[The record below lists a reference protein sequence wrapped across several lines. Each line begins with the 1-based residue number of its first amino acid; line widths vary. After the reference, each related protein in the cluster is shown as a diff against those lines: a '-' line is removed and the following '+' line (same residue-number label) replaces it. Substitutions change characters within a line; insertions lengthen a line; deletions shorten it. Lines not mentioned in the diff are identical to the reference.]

1 MKLQLV
7 KEYSKK
13 GEVSYHVHVDGEL
26 VPDSTR
32 YDLHDALNVFE
43 VIKTSRTM
51 ARTVVLVEE
60 EVWEKVAGLR

>member
-7 KEYSKK
+7 KEYDKK
-13 GEVSYHVHVDGEL
+13 GDVSYHVHVDGEF

-32 YDLHDALNVFE
+32 YDLSDAMNVFE

-51 ARTVVLVEE
+51 ARTVVLIEE
-60 EVWEKVAGLR
+60 NI